1 MDSDPSRQPPPHQQL
16 VMGRKASSTSAI
28 DKLNKKKKKKKRSK
42 KDKRSSTTT
51 NSAPAVSGRAR
62 ARKTRAV
69 TSCPPHLD
77 SLFPSI
83 NSNRRNDDDDLDEVC
98 DLFNENLRWLPLI
111 ANYSKNHPINS
122 ASSANSAVQAKLTES
137 TRTLKEDSEDEGE
150 RMDVYKTNR
159 RKRYLAAQQRILDLY
174 PDQKATNDYIVAA
187 GDCSEKS
194 NASGGAG
201 VLARPP
207 QAPVHLPVSAKPSL
221 TSVASSDAI
230 PSSSSSSKSFEK
242 IDFAVPNALNA
253 TPGLTSSIAQK
264 VL

>member
-1 MDSDPSRQPPPHQQL
+1 MDSDPSRQPPTQQQL

-83 NSNRRNDDDDLDEVC
+83 NSSSTRRNDGDLDEVC

-174 PDQKATNDYIVAA
+174 PDQKAANDYIVAA
-187 GDCSEKS
+187 GDCSEKPNPS
-194 NASGGAG
+194 GAG
-201 VLARPP
+201 ILVRPP

-221 TSVASSDAI
+221 TSIASSDAI
-230 PSSSSSSKSFEK
+230 PSSSSSKSYEK

>member
-1 MDSDPSRQPPPHQQL
+1 MNENTPRTLKFEISCITWIHLSVL
-16 VMGRKASSTSAI
+16 T
-28 DKLNKKKKKKKRSK
+28 
-42 KDKRSSTTT
+42 
-51 NSAPAVSGRAR
+51 GRAR
-62 ARKTRAV
+62 AQKTRAV

-83 NSNRRNDDDDLDEVC
+83 NSSSIRRNDDDLDEVC

-194 NASGGAG
+194 NPSGAG
-201 VLARPP
+201 IRARPP

-230 PSSSSSSKSFEK
+230 PSSSSSKSYEK

-264 VL
+264 VIWDL

>member
-1 MDSDPSRQPPPHQQL
+1 MDSDPSRQPPPQQQL

-83 NSNRRNDDDDLDEVC
+83 NSNRRNDDDLDEVC

-194 NASGGAG
+194 NASGAG

-230 PSSSSSSKSFEK
+230 PSSSSSKSFEK
-242 IDFAVPNALNA
+242 IDFAVPSALNA